1 MKLNKEVD
9 KMKEYTSTI
18 TVTWSINN
26 HEASS
31 KQDYIDRVKEQFY
44 DEYGITLSD
53 DEIKDIEGDE

>member
-1 MKLNKEVD
+1 
-9 KMKEYTSTI
+9 MKEYTSNV

-31 KQDYIDRVKEQFY
+31 KQDYRDRVKDQFY

-53 DEIKDIEGDE
+53 DEIKDIEEVRQ